1 MAAEIRRGGVGV
13 EAERYRRGGD
23 VPPPAEGFHS
33 RLSDLL
39 NREGVRFIPL
49 IDATMTGRDG
59 EAPQQRPFVAVARD
73 HVQVAYEA
81 SDGAP
86 LLTDG
91 SAGIRARRANSPP
104 FRTSTSAQTSPSRN
118 GSSGCASSTIQAS
131 CSSSP
136 SSWPADQPA

>member
-1 MAAEIRRGGVGV
+1 MAAEIRRERVVV
-13 EAERYRRGGD
+13 ETERYRIVGD
-23 VPPPAEGFHS
+23 VTLPAEGFHS

-81 SDGAP
+81 SDRAP
-86 LLTDG
+86 
-91 SAGIRARRANSPP
+91 
-104 FRTSTSAQTSPSRN
+104 
-118 GSSGCASSTIQAS
+118 
-131 CSSSP
+131 
-136 SSWPADQPA
+136 